1 MAEFKA
7 GVANALHPDAA
18 VEMSTRGN
26 EESTRA
32 ATDSMRG
39 GGKSGKL
46 VWHPWGTDNQLLADA
61 TDLIE
66 AMGVACSTP
75 VDWRVAGT
83 TADLDSRQARKKL
96 DVHMRLPS
104 RRVSSVL
111 HLVGGRAS
119 LMFGGPAGAKNVEGT
134 LRGRRAEYAA
144 FVSYYRAEAGADAR
158 RLQTALEAQLER
170 PVFLDVTAAD
180 RIDEILTRGVA
191 RSGALILLQTKGVL
205 TRPWC
210 LLEIYWA
217 LRCGIPIVPVALV
230 GAEYDFESARKLLG
244 SLRGGL
250 VAANPGAVAAIE
262 QQLTTLGGID
272 FKEFAAALNS
282 TVREEACD
290 NRTRSWLCL
299 PFSLSLSALLCSL
312 IHRFRTSSR
321 FRSIPKAPTI
331 TCAPYY
337 TTSSIRSARSGGC
350 IARQRQSKPVNATAR
365 QRARRRAR
373 RDERGRRRMWSW
385 S

>member
-272 FKEFAAALNS
+272 FKEFAAALNG
-282 TVREEACD
+282 TVREAPVTTERDPGFACLS
-290 NRTRSWLCL
+290 RSH
-299 PFSLSLSALLCSL
+299 SLLCSAL
-312 IHRFRTSSR
+312 S
-321 FRSIPKAPTI
+321 
-331 TCAPYY
+331 Y
-337 TTSSIRSARSGGC
+337 TDSEHHLDF
-350 IARQRQSKPVNATAR
+350 V
-365 QRARRRAR
+365 
-373 RDERGRRRMWSW
+373 
-385 S
+385 